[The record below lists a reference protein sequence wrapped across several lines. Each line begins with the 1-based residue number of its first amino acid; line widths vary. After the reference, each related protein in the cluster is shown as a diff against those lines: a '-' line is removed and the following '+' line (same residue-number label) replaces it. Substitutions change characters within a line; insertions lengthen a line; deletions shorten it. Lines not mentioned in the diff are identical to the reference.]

1 MKNIIKKPL
10 FWVLSIE
17 IVIVLV
23 LSILGFKI
31 TYNPMLDNNW
41 EAISACAAWVGVLVS
56 GMALL
61 ATLAVLYQN
70 HKTIELS
77 KKDIQNAIN
86 LQMFDKMMDIANKI
100 ESNDYSSSTM
110 ELVTLFGQDVLK
122 QVEELR
128 YLKEQEKKKES
139 ESSRYYTLLSK
150 EEDYDWDLEYYLQ
163 EDDVPE
169 NMVQEAINQQ
179 EKYRILY
186 DPDGFGDEA
195 YYDID
200 EINKELSELKS
211 NVSIKQKQL
220 KNNVYMILRN
230 KFPLN

>member
-17 IVIVLV
+17 IVIVLI
-23 LSILGFKI
+23 LRILGFKI

-41 EAISACAAWVGVLVS
+41 DAISACAAWVGVLVS

-100 ESNDYSSSTM
+100 ESNDYSSTTM

-128 YLKEQEKKKES
+128 YLKEQEKNKES
-139 ESSRYYTLLSK
+139 ESSRYYTLLRE
-150 EEDYDWDLEYYLQ
+150 EEDYDWDLEDYLQ
-163 EDDVPE
+163 KDDAPE

-186 DPDGFGDEA
+186 DPKGFGDEA
-195 YYDID
+195 YYDIN